1 VKSSR
6 GHSDDSAARSSVSPR
21 LEAMARSFNQTIILG
36 TLHPEHSF
44 RKQQSYVNTPKEGM
58 KV

>member
-1 VKSSR
+1 
-6 GHSDDSAARSSVSPR
+6 
-21 LEAMARSFNQTIILG
+21 MARSFNQTIILG